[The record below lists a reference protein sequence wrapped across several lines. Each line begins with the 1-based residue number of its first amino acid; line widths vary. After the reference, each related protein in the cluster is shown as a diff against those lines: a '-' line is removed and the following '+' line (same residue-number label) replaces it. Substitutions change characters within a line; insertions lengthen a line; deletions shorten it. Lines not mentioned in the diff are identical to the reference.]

1 MIRSFVF
8 SCVFAAVAACALLAA
23 PQASARAL
31 GSFSIDTSG
40 PVTPTPL
47 DPWGGVELCTAH
59 LRKPVIDQWGN
70 ITGWLYHM
78 ASGYSQ
84 ASCLANAQM
93 YMNMGYQNNPNQGFG
108 ICQCHPG
115 FNGYMV
121 SSPSGNGPISVQN
134 LTPEQVRLY
143 DEGLLQLRQKYQFD
157 RFAEEHELLLQSI
170 ESMPA
175 APGGR

>member
-1 MIRSFVF
+1 MIRPFVF
-8 SCVFAAVAACALLAA
+8 SFVFAAVAACAMLAA

-31 GSFSIDTSG
+31 GGFSIDTTG
-40 PVTPTPL
+40 PVTPTPN
-47 DPWGGVELCTAH
+47 DPWGGVQLCTAH

-70 ITGWLYHM
+70 LTGWLYHM
-78 ASGYSQ
+78 ASGYST
-84 ASCLANAQM
+84 STCYANALM
-93 YMNMGYQNNPNQGFG
+93 YVNMGYQHNPNPGFG
-108 ICQCHPG
+108 FCQCHSG

-134 LTPEQVRLY
+134 LSQEQVRLY

-157 RFAEEHELLLQSI
+157 KFAEEHELLLQAI

-175 APGGR
+175 APAGH

>member
-1 MIRSFVF
+1 MIRSSVF
-8 SCVFAAVAACALLAA
+8 SFVFAAVAACAMLAA

-31 GSFSIDTSG
+31 GGFSIDTSG
-40 PVTPTPL
+40 PVTPTPH

-59 LRKPVIDQWGN
+59 LRKPVVDQQGN
-70 ITGWLYHM
+70 LTWLYHM
-78 ASGYSQ
+78 ASGYS
-84 ASCLANAQM
+84 AATCYANAQM
-93 YMNMGYQNNPNQGFG
+93 YLNMGYQPNPNPGFG
-108 ICQCHPG
+108 FCQCHSG

-134 LTPEQVRLY
+134 LTPAQVQLY

-157 RFAEEHELLLQSI
+157 RFAEEHEQLLQSI

-175 APGGR
+175 APDGR